1 MITTQQMTKFDSHR
15 CQQTEPE
22 RNLRQAA
29 LSQYPHLGALAIAT
43 TYSLALPL
51 SPSRPPSLSPLSLSL
66 SLPLSLTTLYIVQQC
81 FKAEFS

>member
-51 SPSRPPSLSPLSLSL
+51 SPSRPPSLSPSLSL
-66 SLPLSLTTLYIVQQC
+66 SLPPSLSNYFVYSATVLQG
-81 FKAEFS
+81 